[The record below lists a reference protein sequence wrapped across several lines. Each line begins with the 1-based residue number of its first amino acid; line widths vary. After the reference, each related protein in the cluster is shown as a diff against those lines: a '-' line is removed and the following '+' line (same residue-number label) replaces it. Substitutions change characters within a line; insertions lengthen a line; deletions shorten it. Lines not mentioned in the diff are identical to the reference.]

1 MSETLDTLQRYG
13 TSFQSKVISALL
25 TDKKIMESIGD
36 IIKSDFFESDANK
49 WIVNTIIQYYG
60 EYRRIPTLDVFK
72 VELYKNDNAT
82 LKTIKE

>member
-60 EYRRIPTLDVFK
+60 
-72 VELYKNDNAT
+72 
-82 LKTIKE
+82 